1 MSPFEIIMLACFGF
15 AWPFSIHK
23 SFKSRQNN
31 GKSLAFL
38 YIVALGYVSGIIHKF
53 LYNYDAVIFLYC
65 ANFLMVVADISLFY
79 RNLRLEIMN
88 GTLKANCLY

>member
-15 AWPFSIHK
+15 AWPFSLYK
-23 SFKSRQNN
+23 SYTSKQNS
-31 GKSLAFL
+31 GKSLPFL
-38 YIVALGYVSGIIHKF
+38 FIVAAGYVAGIAHKI
-53 LYNYDAVIFLYC
+53 LYNFDGVIALYVI
-65 ANFLMVVADISLFY
+65 NLSMVIADITLFY